1 MKYIKTFDSIQ
12 PNAKQ
17 TYWKI
22 RADSP
27 YLETS
32 LYKLNLPD
40 KQIKYILNNEVIS
53 SGKYEYIY
61 IPDANINLNVWNSWG
76 SHDYNENKNGYQ
88 WYDDKEYIY
97 LGELEVTP
105 EDIELFKLVNKYNI

>member
-88 WYDDKEYIY
+88 EKKINFMNFIKKWNQFDSI
-97 LGELEVTP
+97 
-105 EDIELFKLVNKYNI
+105 FKLFCYC